1 MTPSTHLD
9 LDDPRYLDAEAAI
22 EAWRDTLSAHRR
34 HLVLVVVALFLAA
47 VFVAS
52 LLV

>member
-1 MTPSTHLD
+1 MTPSAHLD

-22 EAWRDTLSAHRR
+22 EAWREVLSAHRR
-34 HLVLVVVALFLAA
+34 HRALAIVGLFLAA
-47 VFVAS
+47 VLVAS